1 MVSDIMAVTGIV
13 DALKTVANGTKNVIS
28 VAAIPQIKATL
39 HCLPSIRPVRKPV
52 AVKAITYNR
61 CWLKGKFRGK

>member
-1 MVSDIMAVTGIV
+1 MVSDIMLVTGIV
-13 DALKTVANGTKNVIS
+13 DALKTVANGTENVIN
-28 VAAIPQIKATL
+28 AATIPQIKATF
-39 HCLPSIRPVRKPV
+39 HCLPSIRPTRKPI